1 MRLVGPMRTESP
13 GLQRGPAPAAGR
25 LQDRERAENFPVALS
40 VLPKS
45 IRTDL
50 HAVYVVARTIDDL
63 GDLATGDRNA
73 ALHDFQSDLHEIW
86 RTGAP
91 GRPVLQ
97 ALARTV
103 RTRRLSAEPFDRL
116 IEANLIDQ
124 RINRYATFDDLLGY
138 CRLSADPVGRL
149 LLDLFGQS
157 SPVTRSLSDRVCRA
171 LQLLEHWQD
180 IGEDR
185 RAGRVYVPQED
196 LRAFGVQEGQLDE
209 PHASAAL
216 RDLILFETNRA
227 ARLLE
232 SGAPL
237 LAHLRGWARLAVTGY
252 IAGGRAAARG
262 LRRTGGDVLGRAAST
277 RRGDVFVTGAA
288 LIIWPPKPGRTNL

>member
-1 MRLVGPMRTESP
+1 MGPTRTEPP
-13 GLQRGPAPAAGR
+13 GLHRDLALAVSR
-25 LQDRERAENFPVALS
+25 LQDRERVENFPVALS

-50 HAVYVVARTIDDL
+50 HAVYAVARTIDDL
-63 GDLATGDRNA
+63 GDLAAGDRSA
-73 ALHDFQSDLHEIW
+73 ALHDFQTDLHEIW

-91 GRPVLQ
+91 RRPVLQ

-103 RTRRLSAEPFDRL
+103 HARRLTAEPFDRL

-149 LLDLFGQS
+149 VLDLFGQS

-180 IGEDR
+180 VAEDR
-185 RAGRVYVPQED
+185 RTGRVYVPQED
-196 LRAFGVQEGQLDE
+196 LHAFGVQEAQLGE
-209 PHASAAL
+209 PHASAAV
-216 RDLILFETNRA
+216 RDLILFETDRA

-252 IAGGRAAARG
+252 IAGGRSAVRG
-262 LRRTGGDVLGRAAST
+262 LRRTGGDVLGRVAST
-277 RRGDVFVTGAA
+277 RRGDVFVTAAA
-288 LIIWPPKPGRTNL
+288 LIIWPPKPGRTSP

>member
-1 MRLVGPMRTESP
+1 MGPMRTEPP
-13 GLQRGPAPAAGR
+13 GLQRDLAPAASR
-25 LQDRERAENFPVALS
+25 LQDRERVENFPVALS

-50 HAVYVVARTIDDL
+50 HAVYAVARTIDDL
-63 GDLATGDRNA
+63 GDLAAGDRSA
-73 ALHDFQSDLHEIW
+73 ALHDFQTDLHEIW

-91 GRPVLQ
+91 RRPVLQ
-97 ALARTV
+97 SLARTV
-103 RTRRLSAEPFDRL
+103 HARRLTAEPFDRL

-149 LLDLFGQS
+149 VLDLFGQS

-180 IGEDR
+180 VAEDR

-196 LRAFGVQEGQLDE
+196 LHAFGVQEAQLDE
-209 PHASAAL
+209 PHAGAAV
-216 RDLILFETNRA
+216 RDLILFETDRA

-252 IAGGRAAARG
+252 IAGGRSAVRG
-262 LRRTGGDVLGRAAST
+262 LRRTGGDVLGRVASA
-277 RRGDVFVTGAA
+277 RRGDVFVTAAA
-288 LIIWPPKPGRTNL
+288 LIIWPPKRGRTGL

>member
-1 MRLVGPMRTESP
+1 MRTEPS
-13 GLQRGPAPAAGR
+13 GLQRDLAPAASR
-25 LQDRERAENFPVALS
+25 LQDRERGENFPVALS

-45 IRTDL
+45 MRTDL
-50 HAVYVVARTIDDL
+50 QAVYAVARTIDDL
-63 GDLATGDRNA
+63 GDLAAGDRST
-73 ALHDFQSDLHEIW
+73 ALHDFQADLHEIW
-86 RTGAP
+86 RTCVP
-91 GRPVLQ
+91 RRPVLQ

-103 RTRRLSAEPFDRL
+103 HARRLTAEPFDRL

-124 RINRYATFDDLLGY
+124 RINRYATFNDLLGY

-149 LLDLFGQS
+149 VLDLFGQS
-157 SPVTRSLSDRVCRA
+157 SPVTRPLSDRVCRA

-180 IGEDR
+180 VAEDR

-196 LRAFGVQEGQLDE
+196 LYAFDVQEAQLDE
-209 PHASAAL
+209 PHASAAV
-216 RDLILFETNRA
+216 RDLILFETDRA

-262 LRRTGGDVLGRAAST
+262 LRRTGGDVLGWAAST

-288 LIIWPPKPGRTNL
+288 LIIWPPKPGRTSL